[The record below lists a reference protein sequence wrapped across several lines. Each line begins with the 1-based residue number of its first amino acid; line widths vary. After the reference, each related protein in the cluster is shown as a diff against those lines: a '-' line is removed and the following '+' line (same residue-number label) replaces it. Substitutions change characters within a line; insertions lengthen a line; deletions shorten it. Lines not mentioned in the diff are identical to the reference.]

1 MLEGRTVEQKREL
14 AKLVTEA
21 IVKSLQVP
29 PTAVTIIIRDM
40 ANYNLA
46 SRRRSSS
53 RPRVNQEHDTELTR
67 PAPKS
72 AWSGFLS
79 PRIAQETDAYCVG
92 VSGSR

>member
-1 MLEGRTVEQKREL
+1 VPIVQVEMLEGRTVEQKREL

-46 SRRRSSS
+46 S
-53 RPRVNQEHDTELTR
+53 
-67 PAPKS
+67 
-72 AWSGFLS
+72 G
-79 PRIAQETDAYCVG
+79 G
-92 VSGSR
+92 VLRADRE